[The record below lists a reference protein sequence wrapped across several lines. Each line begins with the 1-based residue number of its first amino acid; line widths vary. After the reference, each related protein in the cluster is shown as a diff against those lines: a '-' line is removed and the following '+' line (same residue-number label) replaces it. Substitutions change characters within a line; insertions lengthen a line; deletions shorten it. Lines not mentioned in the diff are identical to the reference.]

1 MVATTATNEGAAIGA
16 IELRDIDVHFD
27 KTIALNG
34 ISLHIASGEW
44 LGIIGANG
52 AGKSTLLRAIARLVG
67 YRGSLRIN
75 GREAES
81 IPRREFARMVAYVPQ
96 DPEFPA
102 QMCAIDY
109 VALGRTPHHGYF
121 GAESAQDRERSAAL
135 LDRLDM
141 SHLALRKL
149 DAMSGGE
156 LQRLVLARALAQEAA
171 ILLLDEPTS
180 ALDLGRRVEA
190 LELVDE
196 LHLERRLTIVSTLH
210 DLTLAAQFAER
221 VLLLSK
227 GCAVADG
234 TPEVVLVEESL
245 NRFFDAKVEILRSRE
260 NGIVVIPRRTR
271 SKGHH
276 D

>member
-1 MVATTATNEGAAIGA
+1 MHYGQTVALAGVSQRI
-16 IELRDIDVHFD
+16 RP
-27 KTIALNG
+27 
-34 ISLHIASGEW
+34 GEW

-52 AGKSTLLRAIARLVG
+52 AGKSTLLRAIARLAD
-67 YRGSLRIN
+67 YRGSITIDDHET
-75 GREAES
+75 GS
-81 IPRREFARMVAYVPQ
+81 MHRREFARLVAYVPQ
-96 DPEFPA
+96 SPQFPA
-102 QMCAIDY
+102 QMRAIDY
-109 VALGRTPHHGYF
+109 TALGRTPHHGYF
-121 GAESAQDRERSAAL
+121 GAESPDDREQSAAL

-141 SHLALRKL
+141 SHLALREL
-149 DAMSGGE
+149 ETMSGGE
-156 LQRLVLARALAQEAA
+156 LQRLALARALAQEAP

-196 LHLERRLTIVSTLH
+196 LRRERRLTVVSTLH
-210 DLTLAAQFAER
+210 DLTLAAQFTER

-234 TPEVVLVEESL
+234 TPELVLIEETL
-245 NRFFDAKVEILRSRE
+245 NSHFDVKVEILRSAE
-260 NGIVVIPRRTR
+260 NSIVVIPRRAT

>member
-1 MVATTATNEGAAIGA
+1 MASPTAANKGVAIGA
-16 IELRDIDVHFD
+16 IELRDIVVQFD
-27 KTIALNG
+27 KTIALND
-34 ISLHIASGEW
+34 ISLRIAPGEW

-52 AGKSTLLRAIARLVG
+52 AGKSTLLRAIARLVR
-67 YRGSLRIN
+67 YHGSLKID
-75 GREAES
+75 GRETES
-81 IPRREFARMVAYVPQ
+81 MPQRAFARMVAYVSQ

-121 GAESAQDRERSAAL
+121 GAESAHDRERSAAL

-141 SHLALRKL
+141 SHLALRQL
-149 DAMSGGE
+149 DEMSGGE
-156 LQRLVLARALAQEAA
+156 LQRLVLARALAQEAP

-196 LHLERRLTIVSTLH
+196 LRLERRLTVVSTLH

-234 TPEVVLVEESL
+234 TPEVVLIEESL
-245 NRFFDAKVEILRSRE
+245 NRFFEVKVEILRSE
-260 NGIVVIPRRTR
+260 DNGIVVIPRRTKT
-271 SKGHH
+271 KGHRV
-276 D
+276 